1 MLGWSVT
8 CLGTGFVKTVPQFYA
23 SRILMGIFESGM
35 YPALAITLTT
45 FYTPREQ
52 GVRFSYLYLS
62 VGLSGAFGG
71 LFAYGLL
78 QLDGRA
84 GLAGWRWLFTVEGI
98 LSVGI
103 AVLLWAFMPPRE
115 ARSIYGTQRNLR
127 QERDLENAQ
136 RPKNLAQRTHSI
148 SWRHHVPWYLHLFT
162 NHHQVIWFPDHR
174 NPTADSSNILVGHRC
189 LYCDFFLVGQNSKE
203 SLFHGSR
210 CSVGYRGLLDASWSA
225 FSFERSSVL
234 LTLFPKSGNIC
245 KSSQC
250 SDSVKY

>member
-8 CLGTGFVKTVPQFYA
+8 CLGTGFMKTVPQFYV

-84 GLAGWRWLFTVEGI
+84 GLAGWRWLFIVEGI

-103 AVLLWAFMPPRE
+103 AVLLWAFMPDN
-115 ARSIYGTQRNLR
+115 AASAKFLNADDKKLMVLR
-127 QERDLENAQ
+127 QEKHARYMALNETFDKKEIW
-136 RPKNLAQRTHSI
+136 RTFKDPK
-148 SWRHHVPWYLHLFT
+148 
-162 NHHQVIWFPDHR
+162 IWLSGLIQFLGDIMSLGTSTFLPIIIKSFGFP
-174 NPTADSSNILVGHRC
+174 TIAT
-189 LYCDFFLVGQNSKE
+189 Q
-203 SLFHGSR
+203 
-210 CSVGYRGLLDASWSA
+210 
-225 FSFERSSVL
+225 L
-234 LTLFPKSGNIC
+234 LTVPIFSWGIGVYIAI
-245 KSSQC
+245 SFW
-250 SDSVKY
+250 SDRIQRRA